1 MRYKCIVSYV
11 GNHYEGWQ
19 SQTKGNSIQEQIETA
34 IQHITQTRTPITA
47 SGRTDAGVN
56 AREQVF
62 MFDSERDM
70 DGRKWMGAIN
80 AYLPDDI
87 HIMNVEKKDEIFHS
101 RFNVRYKKYTYRIN
115 NGMYDVF
122 SKDIAYQYSV
132 PLDYEKMKECIH
144 VFEGT
149 HDFTS
154 FNSSSLEE
162 YPIQVRSIYKVECH
176 KDGDMISLSF
186 TGKGFLRY
194 QVRMMVASIID
205 VGRGKITISDVKEM
219 LDAKDRT
226 VKRHNAPACGLT
238 LEHVDY
244 FEMIGLN
251 ENIQIREFLRGD
263 VLCHK
268 DWDIVDIEQRIQ
280 ENRRPCVYAICTRN
294 NQEMKGCLVL
304 NDTNA
309 TIYLYD
315 LDDQK
320 YIEEIR
326 EQITNKLKEKNID
339 GFDIRKYDSSKNYLK

>member
-1 MRYKCIVSYV
+1 MRYKCTVSYV
-11 GNHYEGWQ
+11 GSHYSGWQ
-19 SQTKGNSIQEQIETA
+19 SQTKGDSIQEKIEQA
-34 IQHITQTRTPITA
+34 IEHITQKRTPITA

-87 HIMNVEKKDEIFHS
+87 HIMHVEKKDDIFHA

-115 NGMYDVF
+115 NGIYDVF
-122 SKDIAYQYSV
+122 SKDQAYQYSV
-132 PLDYEKMKECIH
+132 PLDYKKMEECIH

-162 YPIQVRSIYKVECH
+162 YPIQVRSIYKVES
-176 KDGDMISLSF
+176 KKEGDMISLSF

-205 VGRGKITISDVKEM
+205 VGRGKITINDVKEM
-219 LDAKDRT
+219 LEAKNRL

-263 VLCHK
+263 VLCDK
-268 DWDIVDIEQRIQ
+268 EWNITDIEQRIQ
-280 ENRRPCVYAICTRN
+280 KNIRPCAYAICTRN
-294 NQEMKGCLVL
+294 NQKMKGCLVL
-304 NDTNA
+304 NETKA

-315 LDDQK
+315 MDDAK
-320 YIEEIR
+320 YIKEIE
-326 EQITNKLKEKNID
+326 EQINRKLKEKNID
-339 GFDIRKYDSSKNYLK
+339 GFEIQLYDSSKNYLK